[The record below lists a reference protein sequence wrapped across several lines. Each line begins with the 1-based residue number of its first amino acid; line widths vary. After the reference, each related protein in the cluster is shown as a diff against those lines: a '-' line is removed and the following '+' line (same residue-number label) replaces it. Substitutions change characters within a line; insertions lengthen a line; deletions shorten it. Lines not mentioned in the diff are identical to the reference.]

1 MAEVEAPID
10 QQPEPLEKKRSG
22 VLSDRVVGI
31 LLIAVL
37 SLAAYLRF
45 TGLNWDS
52 NTHLHPDERFLTMV
66 ETSIRPPQ
74 SIGEYFNTETSPL
87 NPHNEGHGFFV
98 YGSFPIFL
106 VRYLAEWT
114 GMSGYDEIHL
124 LGRAVSGISDLIS
137 ILLIYLI
144 GEKLFNRRVGVLAAL
159 FTTLSVLLIQHA
171 HFFVVDPLAN
181 VFILSGLYFSVRVIG
196 QGKLSDYLLF
206 GVMLGLAVA
215 SKISAAPLAV
225 AVALAGLT
233 NTLRA
238 PADQRFAVFSRTL
251 AFLLGAAL
259 LSLLV
264 FRIFQPY
271 AFEGP
276 GFLDVKF
283 NPKWLANMAEVRSQ
297 QAGNTDA
304 PYALQWADRAPV
316 FFSLKNMV
324 LWGLGIPLGILGWVG
339 LGWALVEMIRG
350 RWERYLIPVVWTAGM
365 FIWQS
370 INFTK
375 AMRYQLPVYPT
386 LALLSAWAL
395 WHAWESV
402 PQLNTQWQKAARIAV
417 LLVGSVT
424 ILGTALW
431 AFAFHSIYSQPL
443 TRVSASR
450 WIYRNI
456 PAVVNL
462 VVEADGETFYET
474 IPMPVPFD
482 LRSGDTYT
490 TEIFTDVAGEIS
502 GVLLPYVSTGDGSS
516 GTLDLSVTLADE
528 PDASVVY
535 ARGEFLGDVLAGE
548 EAQVEMQLDRSFDI
562 GPDTRVFL
570 ILENIGEQS
579 LHMRPSLLVHETT
592 WDDGLPWGVDGRG
605 LGGRYDVHNLELYWN
620 DNQDDDNSGIPDKVE
635 RIVEYLEQGDYLTI
649 SSNRQYGTIPRVPI
663 RYPLTSVFYRELFGC
678 PDEMDV
684 PTCGATAEVGLYAGR
699 LGYSLVEVFESHP
712 SIGTLKI
719 NDQFAEEA
727 FTVYDHPK
735 VLIFK
740 RDADFSAEKVFDLLS
755 QVDLSSVVHVLPKD
769 AAVSDTGQEL
779 LLSKDQWQR
788 QQEEGTWSD
797 IFNAESI
804 VNRSGLLS
812 AVFWWMAIG
821 FLGLLVYPIT
831 RVVFRSFHDGGYA
844 LSRLIGLLLFSWG
857 AWIFGSLGITVN
869 RLTLIMVLLLLAC
882 VSFAL
887 ALRDREE
894 LSIFFRTQWRDILWV
909 EAFALSF
916 FLLDL
921 AIRFGNPD
929 LWHPAK
935 GGEKPMDFSYL
946 NAVIKSS
953 TFPPYDPWFAG
964 GYINYYYYGFVLVGM
979 PVKLLGVVPAIAY
992 NLIIPTL
999 FSILALCAYSM
1010 GYHLVCSVSQR
1021 MSLRGRAN
1029 PKLAGLIAALL
1040 LVVFGNLGTVRMF
1053 YDGFKQIGTPAGAQ
1067 EGNLIIG
1074 AGQAAKGFVNYLTF
1088 KSQLPYPM
1096 DQWYWNPSRMITP
1109 GEGEAGPI
1117 TEFPF
1122 FTFLY
1127 ADLHAHM
1134 ISRSLTVL
1142 SLAWGLSWIL
1152 SVTQCRHRGK
1162 LDIALALFVGGL
1174 ALGALRPINT
1184 WDFPVYWVLGVLAV
1198 IIAVWW
1204 RDREFD
1210 VPQITEAALYAILLI
1225 ALSQFLYQPYHQ
1237 WYGQGYV
1244 SAEAWQGGLT
1254 PLIDYLTVHGVFLFL
1269 IAAWMAWETR
1279 EWMAQTP
1286 ISELNRLR
1294 PIAMWIGSATFFIV
1308 AVTAWLAG
1316 VGYQIAL
1323 IVIPLGA
1330 WALIL
1335 LLRQDLSIGKRIVLF
1350 FVGTGLVLTF
1360 IVEVVV
1366 LKGDIGRMNTVF
1378 KFYLQVWELFSLAAA
1393 GALAWTYASLPKWD
1407 RIWRWVWL
1415 AATVL
1420 LLFSAA
1426 LYPLTASLSKV
1437 RDRMALTA
1445 PRTLDGMLYMDYV
1458 NNRFELGEKLPLG
1471 EDYQAIRWMQENIE
1485 GSPVIVE
1492 ANIPEYRWG
1501 SRYSIYTGLPGVLG
1515 WRWHQTQQRVAAEN
1529 NGVDERLFQIT
1540 NFYLTRTI
1548 AEAQE
1553 FLTEYNVKYVVVG
1566 GLERAY
1572 YAEVYPCW
1580 PDVGGPGISC
1590 DLRGWPLGMPTSFP
1604 ISPDECEL
1612 EHPENET
1619 SSLRCPTHALDKFTA
1634 MELDGSLQAVFQEGS
1649 TVIYEVVR

>member
-1 MAEVEAPID
+1 MAEVEAPKD
-10 QQPEPLEKKRSG
+10 HQHEAPEKVTPR
-22 VLSDRVVGI
+22 VLSDLVVGI
-31 LLIAVL
+31 LLVAVL
-37 SLAAYLRF
+37 GLAAYLRF

-66 ETSIRPPQ
+66 ETSIQPPQ

-87 NPHNEGHGFFV
+87 NPHNVGHGFFV
-98 YGSFPIFL
+98 YGTFPIFL

-114 GMSGYDEIHL
+114 GMSGYDEVHL
-124 LGRAVSGISDLIS
+124 LGRAVSAISDLVS

-144 GEKLFNRRVGVLAAL
+144 GQRLFNRRVGILAAL
-159 FTTLSVLLIQHA
+159 FTALSVLLIQHA

-181 VFILSGLYFSVRVIG
+181 VFILAGLYFSVRVIG
-196 QGKLSDYLLF
+196 EGKLSDYLLF

-233 NTLRA
+233 NILSA
-238 PADQRFAVFSRTL
+238 PADKKSAVFSRTL
-251 AFLLGAAL
+251 AFLLGAAF

-304 PYALQWADRAPV
+304 PYALQWANRAPV
-316 FFSLKNMV
+316 FFSLKNMI
-324 LWGLGIPLGILGWVG
+324 LWGLGIPLGILSWVG
-339 LGWALVEMIRG
+339 LGWAFVEMIRG
-350 RWERYLIPVVWTAGM
+350 RWERYLIPVVWTTGM

-375 AMRYQLPVYPT
+375 AMRYQLPIYPT
-386 LALLSAWAL
+386 LALLAAWVL
-395 WHAWESV
+395 WHAWENV
-402 PQLNTQWQKAARIAV
+402 PRLNTQWQKAARAGV
-417 LLVGSVT
+417 LFVGSVAV
-424 ILGTALW
+424 LGTALW
-431 AFAFHSIYSQPL
+431 AFAFHSIYSEPL

-462 VVEADGETFYET
+462 VVEAEGETFYET
-474 IPMPVPFD
+474 IPVPIPFD
-482 LRSGDTYT
+482 LNSGDTYT
-490 TEIFTDVAGEIS
+490 TEISTDAAGVVGS
-502 GVLLPYVSTGDGSS
+502 VLLPYVSTSDGQ
-516 GTLDLSVTLADE
+516 GGVLGLSVTLADE
-528 PDASVVY
+528 PNAGVIY
-535 ARGEFLGDVLAGE
+535 GRGEFRGNIPTGE
-548 EAQVEMQLDRSFDI
+548 EARVEIQLDRSFDFD
-562 GPDTRVFL
+562 PDTRLFL
-570 ILENIGEQS
+570 IIENSGESS
-579 LHMRPSLLVHETT
+579 LQMRPSLLVHETT

-605 LGGRYDVHNLELYWN
+605 LGGRYDVHNLELYWH
-620 DNQDDDNSGIPDKVE
+620 DNQDDDETGIPDKLE
-635 RIVEYLEQGDYLTI
+635 RIVEFLEQGDYLTI

-663 RYPLTSVFYRELFGC
+663 RYPLTSFFYHELFGC
-678 PDEMDV
+678 PDGMDV
-684 PTCGATAEVGLYAGR
+684 PTCGATAEVGLYSGR
-699 LGYSLVEVFESHP
+699 LGYSLVAVFESSP
-712 SIGTLKI
+712 SIGPLKI

-740 RDADFSAEKVFDLLS
+740 RDVDFNAEQVFDLLS
-755 QVDLSSVVHVLPKD
+755 QVDVSGVAHVLPVD
-769 AAVSDTGQEL
+769 AGDTGKDL
-779 LLSKDQWQR
+779 LLSTDRWER
-788 QQEEGTWSD
+788 QQEEGTWSE
-797 IFNAESI
+797 IFNTESI

-812 AVFWWMAIG
+812 AIIWWMA
-821 FLGLLVYPIT
+821 LGVLGILVYPIT

-844 LSRLIGLLLFSWG
+844 LSRLIGLLLFAWG
-857 AWIFGSLGITVN
+857 AWIFGSLGVAVS
-869 RLTLIMVLLLLAC
+869 RLTLVVVLLLLAG

-894 LSIFFRTQWRDILWV
+894 LSTFFRTQWRDILWV
-909 EAFALSF
+909 EVFALSF

-921 AIRFGNPD
+921 GIRFGNPD

-964 GYINYYYYGFVLVGM
+964 GYINYYYYGFVIVGM
-979 PVKLLGVVPAIAY
+979 PVKLLGIVPATAY

-1010 GYHLVCSVSQR
+1010 GYHLVRSVSQNI
-1021 MSLRGRAN
+1021 SLRIRAN

-1040 LVVFGNLGTVRMF
+1040 LVVFGNLGTARMF
-1053 YDGFKQIGTPAGAQ
+1053 YDGFKQIGTPAGVE
-1067 EGNLIIG
+1067 EGRYFVG
-1074 AGQAAKGFVNYLTF
+1074 AGQAVKGFANYLTY
-1088 KSQLPYPM
+1088 KSPLPYPM

-1109 GEGEAGPI
+1109 GEGEPGPI

-1134 ISRSLTVL
+1134 ISRSLTII

-1152 SVTQCRHRGK
+1152 SVTQRRRRGK
-1162 LDIALALFVGGL
+1162 IDIGLALVVGGL
-1174 ALGALRPINT
+1174 VLGALRPINT

-1198 IIAVWW
+1198 IFAVWR
-1204 RDREFD
+1204 RDRVFD
-1210 VPQITEAALYAILLI
+1210 LPQIAEAALYAILLI
-1225 ALSQFLYQPYHQ
+1225 AFSQFLYQPYHY
-1237 WYGQGYV
+1237 WYGQGYM
-1244 SAEAWQGGLT
+1244 SAEMWKGSLT

-1294 PIAMWIGSATFFIV
+1294 PIALWIGSVAFLIV
-1308 AVTAWLAG
+1308 AVAAWMTG
-1316 VGYQIAL
+1316 IGYQIAL
-1323 IVIPLGA
+1323 IVIPLGI

-1335 LLRQDLSIGKRIVLF
+1335 LLRPDLSIGKRIVLF

-1360 IVEVVV
+1360 VVEVVV
-1366 LKGDIGRMNTVF
+1366 LKGDLGRMNTVF

-1393 GALAWTYASLPKWD
+1393 AALAWTYASLPRWD
-1407 RIWRWVWL
+1407 RVWRWAWL
-1415 AATVL
+1415 VATVL

-1426 LYPLTASLSKV
+1426 LYPLTASISKV
-1437 RDRMALTA
+1437 RDRMTVTA
-1445 PRTLDGMLYMDYV
+1445 PRTLDGMLYMDYAT
-1458 NNRFELGEKLPLG
+1458 RFELGEKIALG
-1471 EDYQAIRWMQENIE
+1471 EDYQAIRWLQENVE

-1529 NGVDERLFQIT
+1529 TEQDERLFQIT

-1548 AEAQE
+1548 AEANE
-1553 FLTEYNVKYVVVG
+1553 FLAEYNVKYIVVG
-1566 GLERAY
+1566 GLERVY

-1580 PDVGGPGISC
+1580 PDAGGMSISC

-1604 ISPDECEL
+1604 ISPDDCEP
-1612 EHPENET
+1612 EHPEEVA
-1619 SSLRCPTHALDKFTA
+1619 SSLRCPTYALDKFPA
-1634 MELDGSLQAVFQEGS
+1634 MESEGSLRAVFEVGS
-1649 TVIYEVVR
+1649 TVIYEVVK

>member
-1 MAEVEAPID
+1 MVEVEKPID
-10 QQPEPLEKKRSG
+10 QEHEPPEKERTR
-22 VLSDRVVGI
+22 VLSDLVVGI
-31 LLIAVL
+31 LLVAVL
-37 SLAAYLRF
+37 GLAAYLRF

-52 NTHLHPDERFLTMV
+52 NTHLHPDERFLWMV
-66 ETSIRPPQ
+66 ESSIQPPQ
-74 SIGEYFNTETSPL
+74 SIGEYFDTDTSPL
-87 NPHNEGHGFFV
+87 NPHNAGHGFFV
-98 YGSFPIFL
+98 YGTFPIFL

-114 GMSGYDEIHL
+114 GMSGLGDVHL
-124 LGRAVSGISDLIS
+124 LGRAVSGASDLVS

-144 GEKLFNRRVGVLAAL
+144 GETLFNRRVGILAAL
-159 FTTLSVLLIQHA
+159 FTALSVLLIQHA

-181 VFILSGLYFSVRVIG
+181 VFILAGLYFSIRVIG
-196 QGKLSDYLLF
+196 EGKLSDYLLF

-215 SKISAAPLAV
+215 SKISAAPLAI

-233 NTLRA
+233 NILNT
-238 PADQRFAVFSRTL
+238 PSDQRSAVLSRTL
-251 AFLLGAAL
+251 VFLFAAAL

-264 FRIFQPY
+264 FRVFQPY

-316 FFSLKNMV
+316 FFSLKNFI
-324 LWGLGIPLGILGWVG
+324 LWGMGIPLAILGWVG

-350 RWERYLIPVVWTAGM
+350 RWERYLILVVWTAGM

-386 LALLSAWAL
+386 LALLAAWVL

-402 PQLNTQWQKAARIAV
+402 PKLKAQWQKAARVGV
-417 LLVGSVT
+417 LSVGLITV
-424 ILGTALW
+424 LGTALW
-431 AFAFHSIYSQPL
+431 AFAFHSIYSEPL

-462 VVEADGETFYET
+462 VGEADGETFYET
-474 IPMPVPFD
+474 IPVPVPFE
-482 LRSGDTYT
+482 LNSGDTYT
-490 TEIFTDVAGEIS
+490 TEISTDVSGVIS
-502 GVLLPYVSTGDGSS
+502 GVLLPYVSTGDGQ
-516 GTLDLSVTLADE
+516 GGVLGLSVTLADE
-528 PDASVVY
+528 PSAGDVY
-535 ARGEFLGDVLAGE
+535 ARGEYQGNVGAGE
-548 EAQVEMQLDRSFDI
+548 EVQVEIQLNQSFNID
-562 GPDTRVFL
+562 PDTRLFL
-570 ILENIGEQS
+570 ILENTGGPS
-579 LHMRPSLLVHETT
+579 LYMRPSLLVHETT

-605 LGGRYDVHNLELYWN
+605 LGGRYEVQNLELYWH
-620 DNQDDDNSGIPDKVE
+620 DNQDDDDNGIPDKLE
-635 RIVEYLEQGDYLTI
+635 RIVEYLEQGDYLMI

-663 RYPLTSVFYRELFGC
+663 RYPLTSVYYRELFGC
-678 PDEMDV
+678 PDGMDV
-684 PTCGATAEVGLYAGR
+684 PTCGATAEVGLYTGR

-740 RDADFSAEKVFDLLS
+740 RDADFSAEKVFNILS
-755 QVDLSSVVHVLPKD
+755 QVDVSGVVHVLPKD
-769 AAVSDTGQEL
+769 AGGIGKDL
-779 LLSKDQWQR
+779 LLSTEQWQQ
-788 QQEEGTWSD
+788 QQEEGTWSE
-797 IFNAESI
+797 IFNTESI

-812 AVFWWMAIG
+812 AIVWWMALG
-821 FLGLLVYPIT
+821 VMGLLVYPIT
-831 RVVFRSFHDGGYA
+831 RVVFRRFHDGGYA

-857 AWIFGSLGITVN
+857 AWILGSLGVSVS
-869 RLTLIMVLLLLAC
+869 RLTLVIVLLLLVA

-894 LSIFFRTQWRDILWV
+894 LSTFFRTQWRDILWV
-909 EAFALSF
+909 EVFALSF

-921 AIRFGNPD
+921 GIRYGNPD

-979 PVKLLGVVPAIAY
+979 PVKLLGIVPATAY
-992 NLIIPTL
+992 NLILPTL
-999 FSILALCAYSM
+999 FAILALCAYSM
-1010 GYHLVCSVSQR
+1010 GYHLVHLISQN
-1021 MSLRGRAN
+1021 MSLRAKAN

-1040 LVVFGNLGTVRMF
+1040 LVVFGNLGTARMF
-1053 YDGFKQIGTPAGAQ
+1053 YDGFKRIGTPAGVQ
-1067 EGNLIIG
+1067 EGSFIVG
-1074 AGQAAKGFVNYLTF
+1074 AGQAAKGFVNYLTY
-1088 KSQLPYPM
+1088 KSPLPYPM

-1109 GEGEAGPI
+1109 GEGEPGPI

-1134 ISRSLTVL
+1134 ISRSLTIL

-1152 SVTQCRHRGK
+1152 SVTQRRRRGK
-1162 LDIALALFVGGL
+1162 IDIALALFVGGL
-1174 ALGALRPINT
+1174 TLGALRPINT

-1198 IIAVWW
+1198 IFAVWW
-1204 RDREFD
+1204 RDREFNP
-1210 VPQITEAALYAILLI
+1210 PQIAEAAIYAILLL
-1225 ALSQFLYQPYHQ
+1225 AFSQFLYQPYHQ
-1237 WYGQGYV
+1237 WYGQGYM
-1244 SAEAWQGGLT
+1244 SAEIWKGSLT
-1254 PLIDYLTVHGVFLFL
+1254 SLIDYLTVHGVFLFL
-1269 IAAWMAWETR
+1269 VAAWMAWETR

-1294 PIAMWIGSATFFIV
+1294 PIAMWIGSAVFLIV
-1308 AVTAWLAG
+1308 AGTTWLTG
-1316 VGYQIAL
+1316 VGYQVAL
-1323 IVIPLGA
+1323 IIIPLSV

-1335 LLRQDLSIGKRIVLF
+1335 LLRPDLSLGKRIVLF
-1350 FVGTGLVLTF
+1350 LVGTGLVLTF
-1360 IVEVVV
+1360 VVEVVV

-1393 GALAWTYASLPKWD
+1393 AALAWTYASLPKWN
-1407 RIWRWVWL
+1407 RMWRWVWL
-1415 AATVL
+1415 GATVL

-1426 LYPLTASLSKV
+1426 LYPLTASISKV
-1437 RDRMALTA
+1437 RDRMTVTA
-1445 PRTLDGMLYMDYV
+1445 PRTLDGMLYMDYAH
-1458 NNRFELGEKLPLG
+1458 RFELGDKLPLG
-1471 EDYQAIRWMQENIE
+1471 EDYQAIRWLQENVD

-1548 AEAQE
+1548 AEAKE
-1553 FLTEYNVKYVVVG
+1553 FLTEYNVKYVIVG
-1566 GLERAY
+1566 GLEHVY

-1580 PDVGGPGISC
+1580 PDASVPGISC

-1612 EHPENET
+1612 EHPEDET
-1619 SSLRCPTHALDKFTA
+1619 SSLRCPTHALDKFTV
-1634 MELDGSLQAVFQEGS
+1634 MESEGSLRAVFQEGN

>member
-1 MAEVEAPID
+1 MTDFEPPIE
-10 QQPEPLEKKRSG
+10 QEHEPPERERSR
-22 VLSDRVVGI
+22 VRSDLVVGI
-31 LLIAVL
+31 LLVAVL
-37 SLAAYLRF
+37 ALAAYLRF

-52 NTHLHPDERFLTMV
+52 GTHLHPDERFLTMV
-66 ETSIRPPQ
+66 ETSIQPPQ

-87 NPHNEGHGFFV
+87 NPHNAGHGFFV
-98 YGSFPIFL
+98 YGTFPIFL

-114 GMSGYDEIHL
+114 GMSGYDEVHL
-124 LGRAVSGISDLIS
+124 LGRAVSGISDLVS

-144 GEKLFNRRVGVLAAL
+144 GERLFNRRVGILAAL

-181 VFILSGLYFSVRVIG
+181 VFILAGLYFSVRVIG
-196 QGKLSDYLLF
+196 EGKISDYLLF

-233 NTLRA
+233 NILKA
-238 PADQRFAVFSRTL
+238 PSDQRSAVISRTL
-251 AFLLGAAL
+251 VFLFAAAL
-259 LSLLV
+259 MSLLI
-264 FRIFQPY
+264 FRVFQPY

-276 GFLDVKF
+276 GFLNVKF

-316 FFSLKNMV
+316 FFSLNNLI
-324 LWGLGIPLGILGWVG
+324 LWGMGIPLAILGWIG
-339 LGWALVEMIRG
+339 LGWAIVEMIRG
-350 RWERYLIPVVWTAGM
+350 RWERYLILVVWTAGM

-370 INFTK
+370 VNFTK
-375 AMRYQLPVYPT
+375 AMRYQLPIYPT
-386 LALLSAWAL
+386 LALLAAWVL
-395 WHAWESV
+395 CFAWESV
-402 PQLNTQWQKAARIAV
+402 PKLKDQWQKAARVGV
-417 LLVGSVT
+417 LLVGLVT
-424 ILGTALW
+424 VLGTALW
-431 AFAFHSIYSQPL
+431 AFAFHSIYSVPL

-456 PAVVNL
+456 PAAVNL
-462 VVEADGETFYET
+462 VGEADGETLYET
-474 IPMPVPFD
+474 IPVPIPFD
-482 LRSGDTYT
+482 LDSGDTYT
-490 TEIFTDVAGEIS
+490 TEISTDVSAVIS
-502 GVLLPYVSTGDGSS
+502 GVLLPYVSTGDGQ
-516 GTLDLSVTLADE
+516 GGALGISVTLADE
-528 PDASVVY
+528 PHGGDVY
-535 ARGEFLGDVLAGE
+535 ARGEYQGEVRAGE
-548 EAQVEMQLDRSFDI
+548 EVRVEIQLDRSFSID
-562 GPDTRVFL
+562 PDTRLFL
-570 ILENIGEQS
+570 ILENTGSPS
-579 LHMRPSLLVHETT
+579 LHMRPTVLVHETT

-605 LGGRYDVHNLELYWN
+605 LGGRYEVQNLELYWH
-620 DNQDDDNSGIPDKVE
+620 DNQDDDDNGIPDKLE

-663 RYPLTSVFYRELFGC
+663 RYPLTSAYYRELFGC
-678 PDEMDV
+678 PDGMDV
-684 PTCGATAEVGLYAGR
+684 PTCGATAEVGLYDGR

-712 SIGTLKI
+712 SIGSLEI

-740 RDADFSAEKVFDLLS
+740 RDADFSAEKVFDILS
-755 QVDLSSVVHVLPKD
+755 RVDVSGVVHVLPKD
-769 AAVSDTGQEL
+769 AGDTVGKDL
-779 LLSKDQWQR
+779 LLSTDQWQR
-788 QQEEGTWSD
+788 QQDEGTWSEL
-797 IFNAESI
+797 FNTESI

-812 AVFWWMAIG
+812 AIVWWVALG
-821 FLGLLVYPIT
+821 VLGLLVYPIT
-831 RVVFRSFHDGGYA
+831 RVVFRRFHDGGYA

-857 AWIFGSLGITVN
+857 AWIFGSLGITVS
-869 RLTLIMVLLLLAC
+869 RLTLFIVLLLLAG

-887 ALRDREE
+887 AWRDREE
-894 LSIFFRTQWRDILWV
+894 LSTFFRTQWRDILWV
-909 EAFALSF
+909 EVFALSF

-979 PVKLLGVVPAIAY
+979 PVKLLGIIPATAY

-999 FSILALCAYSM
+999 FSTLALCAYSV
-1010 GYHLVCSVSQR
+1010 GYHLVRPFSQNV
-1021 MSLRGRAN
+1021 SLRARAN
-1029 PKLAGLIAALL
+1029 PKLAGLVAALL
-1040 LVVFGNLGTVRMF
+1040 LVVFGNLGTARMF
-1053 YDGFKQIGTPAGAQ
+1053 YDGFKQIGTPAGVE
-1067 EGNLIIG
+1067 EGRYFVG
-1074 AGQAAKGFVNYLTF
+1074 AGQAAKGFVNYLTV
-1088 KSQLPYPM
+1088 KSPLPYPM

-1109 GEGEAGPI
+1109 GEGEPGPI

-1134 ISRSLTVL
+1134 ISRSLTIL
-1142 SLAWGLSWIL
+1142 SIAWGLSWIL
-1152 SVTQCRHRGK
+1152 SVTQRRRRGK
-1162 LDIALALFVGGL
+1162 IDIALTLFVGGL
-1174 ALGALRPINT
+1174 TFGALRLVNT
-1184 WDFPVYWVLGVLAV
+1184 WDFPVYWVLGVLA
-1198 IIAVWW
+1198 IIFAVWW
-1204 RDREFD
+1204 RDREFYL
-1210 VPQITEAALYAILLI
+1210 PQIAEAALYSILLI
-1225 ALSQFLYQPYHQ
+1225 AFSQFLYQPFHQ
-1237 WYGQGYV
+1237 WYGQGYM
-1244 SAEAWQGGLT
+1244 SAEIWKGSLT

-1269 IAAWMAWETR
+1269 FAAWMAWETR
-1279 EWMAQTP
+1279 EWLAQTP

-1294 PIAMWIGSATFFIV
+1294 PIAMWIGSAVFLIV
-1308 AVTAWLAG
+1308 VGTIWLVG

-1323 IVIPLGA
+1323 IVIPLGV
-1330 WALIL
+1330 WALML
-1335 LLRQDLSIGKRIVLF
+1335 LLRPGLPIGKQIVLF

-1360 IVEVVV
+1360 VVEVVV

-1393 GALAWTYASLPKWD
+1393 AALAWTYASLPKWN
-1407 RIWRWVWL
+1407 RVWRWIWL
-1415 AATVL
+1415 TATVL

-1426 LYPLTASLSKV
+1426 LYPLTGSLAKV
-1437 RDRMALTA
+1437 RDRMTITA
-1445 PRTLDGMLYMDYV
+1445 PRTLDGMLYMDYAY
-1458 NNRFELGEKLPLG
+1458 RFELGEKLPLG
-1471 EDYQAIRWMQENIE
+1471 EDYQAIRWLQENVE

-1529 NGVDERLFQIT
+1529 TDVDERLFQIT
-1540 NFYLTRTI
+1540 KFYLTQSI
-1548 AEAQE
+1548 AEAND
-1553 FLTEYNVKYVVVG
+1553 FLDEYNVKYVIVG

-1580 PDVGGPGISC
+1580 PEVSIPGISC
-1590 DLRGWPLGMPTSFP
+1590 DLRGWPLGMPTSFS

-1612 EHPENET
+1612 ERPGDET
-1619 SSLRCPTHALDKFTA
+1619 SSLRCPTHALDKFQA
-1634 MELDGSLQAVFQEGS
+1634 MESAGRLKAVFQVGN
-1649 TVIYEVVR
+1649 TVIYEVLR

>member
-1 MAEVEAPID
+1 MAELEAPID
-10 QQPEPLEKKRSG
+10 QQPEPVEKDRSR
-22 VLSDRVVGI
+22 VLSDLVVGV
-31 LLIAVL
+31 LLLAVL
-37 SLAAYLRF
+37 GLAAYLRF

-66 ETSIRPPQ
+66 ETSIQPPQ
-74 SIGEYFNTETSPL
+74 SIGEYFNTDTSPL
-87 NPHNEGHGFFV
+87 NPHNVGHGFFV

-114 GMSGYDEIHL
+114 GMSGYDEVHL
-124 LGRAVSGISDLIS
+124 LGRAVSGISDLVS

-144 GEKLFNRRVGVLAAL
+144 GERLFNRRVGILAAL

-181 VFILSGLYFSVRVIG
+181 VFILAGLYFSVRVIG

-233 NTLRA
+233 NVLSA
-238 PADQRFAVFSRTL
+238 PEDQKSAVISRTL
-251 AFLLGAAL
+251 TFLLAAAF

-264 FRIFQPY
+264 FRVFQPY

-276 GFLDVKF
+276 GFFDVKF

-304 PYALQWADRAPV
+304 PYALQWANRSPV
-316 FFSLKNMV
+316 FFSLKNML

-339 LGWALVEMIRG
+339 LGWALIEMIRG

-365 FIWQS
+365 FFWQS

-375 AMRYQLPVYPT
+375 AMRYQLPIYPT
-386 LALLSAWAL
+386 LALLAAWVL
-395 WHAWESV
+395 WHAWENV
-402 PQLNTQWQKAARIAV
+402 PRLNPQWQKAARAGV
-417 LLVGSVT
+417 LLVGSVA

-431 AFAFHSIYSQPL
+431 AFAFHSIYSEPL

-474 IPMPVPFD
+474 IPVPMDFD
-482 LRSGDTYT
+482 LRSGETYT
-490 TEIFTDVAGEIS
+490 TEISTDSAGVIS
-502 GVLLPYVSTGDGSS
+502 SVVLPYVSTTDGVD
-516 GTLDLSVTLADE
+516 GLLGVSVTLADE
-528 PDASVVY
+528 PNAGVVY
-535 ARGEFLGDVLAGE
+535 AHGEFRRDVLAGE
-548 EAQVEMQLDRSFDI
+548 EARVEIQLDRSFSFD
-562 GPDTRVFL
+562 PDTRLFL
-570 ILENIGEQS
+570 ILENSGEPA
-579 LHMRPSLLVHETT
+579 LHMRPSRLVHETT

-605 LGGRYDVHNLELYWN
+605 LGGRYEVHNLELYWH
-620 DNQDDDNSGIPDKVE
+620 DNQDDDDNGIPDKLE
-635 RIVEYLEQGDYLTI
+635 RIVDYLEQGDYLTI

-678 PDEMDV
+678 PDGMDV
-684 PTCGATAEVGLYAGR
+684 PTCGATAEVGLYRGS

-712 SIGTLKI
+712 SIGGLQI

-740 RDADFSAEKVFDLLS
+740 RDVDFSAEKVFDLLS
-755 QVDLSSVVHVLPKD
+755 QVDVSGFVHVLPKD
-769 AAVSDTGQEL
+769 AAETGKDL
-779 LLSKDQWQR
+779 LLSTDRWQR
-788 QQEEGTWSD
+788 QQEEGTWSE
-797 IFNAESI
+797 IFNTESL

-812 AVFWWMAIG
+812 AVIWWIALGVM
-821 FLGLLVYPIT
+821 GLLVYPIT
-831 RVVFRSFHDGGYA
+831 RTVFRSFHDGGYA

-857 AWIFGSLGITVN
+857 AWIFGSLGVTVS
-869 RLTLIMVLLLLAC
+869 RLTLVLVLLLLGG

-894 LSIFFRTQWRDILWV
+894 LSTFFRTQWRDILWV
-909 EAFALSF
+909 EVFALSF

-921 AIRFGNPD
+921 GIRFGNPD

-964 GYINYYYYGFVLVGM
+964 GYINYYYYGFVIVGM
-979 PVKLLGVVPAIAY
+979 PVKLLGIVPATAY
-992 NLIIPTL
+992 NLILPTL
-999 FSILALCAYSM
+999 FAILALCAYSM
-1010 GYHLVCSVSQR
+1010 GYHLVRSISQN
-1021 MSLRGRAN
+1021 MSLRIRAN

-1040 LVVFGNLGTVRMF
+1040 LVVLGNLGTFRMF
-1053 YDGFKQIGTPAGAQ
+1053 YDGFKQIGTPAGVE
-1067 EGNLIIG
+1067 EGRYFVG
-1074 AGQAAKGFVNYLTF
+1074 ASQAAKGFVNYLTF
-1088 KSQLPYPM
+1088 KSPLPYPM

-1109 GEGEAGPI
+1109 GEGEPGPI

-1134 ISRSLTVL
+1134 ISRSLTIL

-1152 SVTQCRHRGK
+1152 SVTQRRRRGK
-1162 LDIALALFVGGL
+1162 IDIALALFVGGL

-1184 WDFPVYWVLGVLAV
+1184 WDFPVYWVLGVVAV
-1198 IIAVWW
+1198 IFAVWW

-1210 VPQITEAALYAILLI
+1210 LPQIGEAALYAILLI
-1225 ALSQFLYQPYHQ
+1225 TFSQFLYYPFHQ
-1237 WYGQGYV
+1237 WYGQGYM
-1244 SAEAWQGGLT
+1244 SAEIWKGSLT
-1254 PLIDYLTVHGVFLFL
+1254 PMIDYLTVHGVFLFL
-1269 IAAWMAWETR
+1269 VAAWMAWETR

-1294 PIAMWIGSATFFIV
+1294 PIAIWMGTAAFLIV
-1308 AVTAWLAG
+1308 TITAWLAG

-1323 IVIPLGA
+1323 IVIPLGV

-1335 LLRQDLSIGKRIVLF
+1335 LLRPEQSLGKRIVLF
-1350 FVGTGLVLTF
+1350 IVGTGLVLTF
-1360 IVEVVV
+1360 VVEIVV

-1393 GALAWTYASLPKWD
+1393 AALAWTYAALPKWD
-1407 RIWRWVWL
+1407 RIWRWGWL
-1415 AATVL
+1415 MATVL

-1426 LYPLTASLSKV
+1426 LYPLTASISKV
-1437 RDRMALTA
+1437 RDRMTVTA
-1445 PRTLDGMLYMDYV
+1445 PRTLDGMLYMDYAS
-1458 NNRFELGEKLPLG
+1458 RFELGEKLPLG
-1471 EDYQAIRWMQENIE
+1471 EDYQAIRWMQENVE

-1492 ANIPEYRWG
+1492 ANTPEYRWG

-1529 NGVDERLFQIT
+1529 TEVDERLFKIT

-1548 AEAQE
+1548 AEANE
-1553 FLTEYNVKYVVVG
+1553 FLAEYNVKYVVVG

-1580 PDVGGPGISC
+1580 PDAGGPGISC

-1604 ISPDECEL
+1604 ISPEECEL
-1612 EHPENET
+1612 EHPEDET
-1619 SSLRCPTHALDKFTA
+1619 SSLRCPTHALDKFPA
-1634 MELDGSLQAVFQEGS
+1634 MESEGSLRTVFREGG
-1649 TVIYEVVR
+1649 TVIYEVVK

>member
-1 MAEVEAPID
+1 MAEVETPVD
-10 QQPEPLEKKRSG
+10 QQPEPVEKGRSR
-22 VLSDRVVGI
+22 VLSDLVVGV
-31 LLIAVL
+31 LLVAVL
-37 SLAAYLRF
+37 GLAAYLRF

-66 ETSIRPPQ
+66 ETSIQPPL
-74 SIGEYFNTETSPL
+74 SIGEYFNTGTSPL
-87 NPHNEGHGFFV
+87 NPHNVGHGFFV

-114 GMSGYDEIHL
+114 GMSGYDEVHL
-124 LGRAVSGISDLIS
+124 LGRAVSAISDLVS

-144 GEKLFNRRVGVLAAL
+144 GERLFNRRVGILAAL

-181 VFILSGLYFSVRVIG
+181 VFILAGLYFSVRVIG
-196 QGKLSDYLLF
+196 HGKLSDYLLF

-215 SKISAAPLAV
+215 SKISAAPLAL

-233 NTLRA
+233 NVLSA
-238 PADQRFAVFSRTL
+238 PADQKSAVLSRTL
-251 AFLLGAAL
+251 AFLLSAAF

-264 FRIFQPY
+264 FRVFQPY

-276 GFLDVKF
+276 GFFDVKF

-304 PYALQWADRAPV
+304 PYALQWANRAPV
-316 FFSLKNMV
+316 FFSLKNML
-324 LWGLGIPLGILGWVG
+324 LWGLGIPLGILGWIG
-339 LGWALVEMIRG
+339 LGWALIEMIRG

-386 LALLSAWAL
+386 LALLAAWVL
-395 WHAWESV
+395 WHAWENV
-402 PQLNTQWQKAARIAV
+402 PRLNAQWQKAARAGV
-417 LLVGSVT
+417 LLVGSVA

-431 AFAFHSIYSQPL
+431 AFAFHSIYSEPL

-474 IPMPVPFD
+474 IPVPMDFD
-482 LRSGDTYT
+482 LSSGETYT
-490 TEIFTDVAGEIS
+490 TEISTDSAGVIGS
-502 GVLLPYVSTGDGSS
+502 VVLPYVSTTDGVD
-516 GTLDLSVTLADE
+516 GILGLSVTLADE
-528 PDASVVY
+528 PSAGDVY
-535 ARGEFLGDVLAGE
+535 ARGEFRGDVLAGE
-548 EAQVEMQLDRSFDI
+548 EARVEIQLDRSFSFD
-562 GPDTRVFL
+562 PDTRLFL
-570 ILENIGEQS
+570 VLENIGEPS

-605 LGGRYDVHNLELYWN
+605 LGGRYEVHNLELYWH
-620 DNQDDDNSGIPDKVE
+620 DNQDDDDNGITDKLE
-635 RIVEYLEQGDYLTI
+635 RIVDYLEQGDYLTI

-678 PDEMDV
+678 PDGMDV

-699 LGYSLVEVFESHP
+699 LGYSLVEVFESYP
-712 SIGTLKI
+712 SIGGLKI

-755 QVDLSSVVHVLPKD
+755 QVDVSGFVHVLPKD
-769 AAVSDTGQEL
+769 VAETGKDL
-779 LLSKDQWQR
+779 LLSTDQWQR
-788 QQEEGTWSD
+788 QQEEGTWSE
-797 IFNAESI
+797 IFNTESL

-812 AVFWWMAIG
+812 AIIWWMALG
-821 FLGLLVYPIT
+821 VMGLLVYPIT

-857 AWIFGSLGITVN
+857 AWIFGSLGVTVS
-869 RLTLIMVLLLLAC
+869 RLTLVLVLLLLAG

-894 LSIFFRTQWRDILWV
+894 LSTFFRTQWRDIVWV
-909 EAFALSF
+909 EVFALSF

-921 AIRFGNPD
+921 GIRFGNPD

-964 GYINYYYYGFVLVGM
+964 GYINYYYYGFVIVGM
-979 PVKLLGVVPAIAY
+979 PVKLLGIVPATAY
-992 NLIIPTL
+992 NLILPTL
-999 FSILALCAYSM
+999 FAILALCAYSM
-1010 GYHLVCSVSQR
+1010 GYHLVRSVSQN
-1021 MSLRGRAN
+1021 MSLRIRAN

-1040 LVVFGNLGTVRMF
+1040 LVVFGNLGTIRMF
-1053 YDGFKQIGTPAGAQ
+1053 YDGYKQIGTPAGVE
-1067 EGNLIIG
+1067 EGRYFVG

-1088 KSQLPYPM
+1088 KSPLPYPM

-1109 GEGEAGPI
+1109 GEGEPGPI

-1134 ISRSLTVL
+1134 ISRSLTIL

-1152 SVTQCRHRGK
+1152 SVTQRRRRGK
-1162 LDIALALFVGGL
+1162 IDIALALFVGGL

-1184 WDFPVYWVLGVLAV
+1184 WDFPVYWVLGVVAV
-1198 IIAVWW
+1198 IFAVWW

-1210 VPQITEAALYAILLI
+1210 LPQIGEAALYAILLI
-1225 ALSQFLYQPYHQ
+1225 AFSQFLFQPFHQ
-1237 WYGQGYV
+1237 WYGQGYM
-1244 SAEAWQGGLT
+1244 SAEIWKGSLT

-1269 IAAWMAWETR
+1269 VATWMVWETR

-1294 PIAMWIGSATFFIV
+1294 PIAMWIGSAAFLIV
-1308 AVTAWLAG
+1308 AITAWLAG

-1323 IVIPLGA
+1323 IVIPLGV

-1335 LLRQDLSIGKRIVLF
+1335 LLRPEQSLGKRIVLF
-1350 FVGTGLVLTF
+1350 LVGTGLVLTF
-1360 IVEVVV
+1360 VVEVVV

-1393 GALAWTYASLPKWD
+1393 AALAWTYAALPRWD
-1407 RIWRWVWL
+1407 RIWRWGWL
-1415 AATVL
+1415 TATVL

-1426 LYPLTASLSKV
+1426 LYPLTASISKV
-1437 RDRMALTA
+1437 RDRMTVTA
-1445 PRTLDGMLYMDYV
+1445 PRTLDGMLYMDYA
-1458 NNRFELGEKLPLG
+1458 NRFELGEKLPLG
-1471 EDYQAIRWMQENIE
+1471 EDYQAIRWMQENVE

-1529 NGVDERLFQIT
+1529 SDVDERLFQTT

-1548 AEAQE
+1548 AEANE
-1553 FLTEYNVKYVVVG
+1553 FLAEYNVKYVVVG

-1572 YAEVYPCW
+1572 YSEVYPCW
-1580 PDVGGPGISC
+1580 PDAAGPGISC

-1604 ISPDECEL
+1604 ISPEECEM
-1612 EHPENET
+1612 EHPEDEI
-1619 SSLRCPTHALDKFTA
+1619 SSLRCPTYALDKFPA
-1634 MELDGSLQAVFQEGS
+1634 MESEGSLRTVFHEGG
-1649 TVIYEVVR
+1649 TVIYEVVK